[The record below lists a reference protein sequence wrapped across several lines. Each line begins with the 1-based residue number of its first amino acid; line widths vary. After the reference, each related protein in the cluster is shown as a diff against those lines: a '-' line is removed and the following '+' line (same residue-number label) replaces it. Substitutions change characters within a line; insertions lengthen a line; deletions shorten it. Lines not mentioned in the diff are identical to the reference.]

1 MMATYRG
8 IKLTVSHQGNKP
20 GIRINDKTMGK
31 IVPEV
36 NMKEQGKRIIT
47 KTSGKVLPQIM
58 VENYGEREV
67 RKTAGQEVSNPIYV
81 IKGSRVKTKVMSTF
95 LPIPFL
101 KEGVRVPSG
110 TFEGFFQQN
119 QYISEEQIRNQAL
132 PRKEPLESPWKKR
145 TYSKKN
151 LN

>member
-1 MMATYRG
+1 MATYRG
-8 IKLTVSHQGNKP
+8 IKLTVSHQGNKI

-36 NMKEQGKRIIT
+36 NIKEQGKRIIT

-58 VENYGEREV
+58 VKNYGERKI

-101 KEGVRVPSG
+101 TGG
-110 TFEGFFQQN
+110 FEFQMGHLKVFFSK
-119 QYISEEQIRNQAL
+119 ISIYLRNKSVIKHYQ
-132 PRKEPLESPWKKR
+132 E
-145 TYSKKN
+145 KN
-151 LN
+151 H